1 VYFHGKQDDMRK
13 RKSAIFVIAAVI
25 TVICFC
31 CFLNRTDDN
40 SSDMH
45 PESSTGIMN
54 TAKSGSSDAGK
65 NAALKINAIKDNDAY
80 KDNLRNVLD
89 YYYSN
94 YDKKGSRK
102 NIAAL
107 GQTVDSRGTAIVSDY
122 KAAASERDSDSS
134 LKYKSGEVLLTFSK
148 GTSDSAIR
156 AKVKDERGTV
166 DEISSTPDGT
176 KMVSVDISLE
186 YTVSRAA
193 DIYAGDDSVEYSQPN
208 YRYTASAS
216 GQGSAA
222 VSDTGSG
229 TTETEPVKVDP
240 NDKYYRAGYQ
250 WYLNGTNGIDAPTAW
265 TVASSDASKKQTVK
279 IAVIDTGVLASHD
292 ELNDGQIDTV
302 NSARI
307 VGGTISRGADTLGD
321 SDGHGTH
328 VSGIICA
335 TSDNDSGITGVA
347 TGAGNSAVSEIA
359 IDAQTPELYGVFY
372 SQDLVLSVNYAVS
385 KGAKIINMSLGGP
398 GNDKLLADA
407 IESAYNN
414 GVLVVTAAGNE
425 NTDALVS
432 PSDSNDV
439 LSVIA
444 NNDTG
449 SSRTGAEDFSA
460 YSNFGAAK
468 DLSAPGDDILST
480 WIGSNNGFNKKGA
493 TPGNTKFAYDSGT
506 SMAAPVV
513 TGTAALLLYYEP
525 ALTLRQVKNYLYSSA
540 GSTSFSASQAFG
552 NLNAGTALTNLA
564 ADKEAVKSIVLNTT
578 SMSVYTGD
586 DKQIEYEVLPGT
598 SKSVDVS
605 WTSSNTAAATV
616 SGEGIVTGVSEG
628 TAVITAS
635 IGDVSASCTVT
646 VKNKYSDV
654 TFTDG
659 SFETEGE
666 LTKDSAVSASV
677 YKSET
682 SYDDAAGY
690 MNGYA
695 VVMAKNESISAV
707 LSSSDYGSF
716 VKLVGADGKII
727 KSDAYLDY
735 DEEVKE
741 NNTASL
747 TYNAPEDGTY
757 YIQSCAVPNYVPSP
771 VDSNVSSTGKYLLKI
786 YKFDTCVSSVSSVT
800 YNSIKMQWSKC
811 TNADGYKI
819 IRATKKTGKYT
830 TVKSIAKNTD
840 ISYKNSS
847 LTCGKTYYYKVIP
860 YRIISGVTIYG
871 KESSILSAKVRPAV
885 SSSVRAKSGHGYITI
900 SWAHVSGAT
909 GYRIYRASSKSGAY
923 NKLKTVSGGNTLKYS
938 NTGLKKGNTYYYKVK
953 AYRKTGKTSVLGK
966 SSAEVSAKVR

>member
-1 VYFHGKQDDMRK
+1 MKK
-13 RKSAIFVIAAVI
+13 RKSAVIVIAAVI
-25 TVICFC
+25 AVICFC
-31 CFLNRTDDN
+31 CFNNQTADKTASVQTG
-40 SSDMH
+40 SSA
-45 PESSTGIMN
+45 GIMK
-54 TAKSGSSDAGK
+54 TAQSGSSDAGRK
-65 NAALKINAIKDNDAY
+65 AAEQINAIQDNEAY
-80 KDNLRNVLD
+80 KENLRDVLD

-94 YDKKGSRK
+94 YSKTGSKK
-102 NIAAL
+102 NIASV
-107 GQTVDSRGTAIVSDY
+107 GKTVDSRGKTIVADY
-122 KAAASERDSDSS
+122 KAAASERSSDSS

-156 AKVKDERGTV
+156 EKVKDERGTAG
-166 DEISSTPDGT
+166 EINRMQDGT
-176 KMVSVDISLE
+176 KLVSADISLE
-186 YTVSRAA
+186 YTVSKAA
-193 DIYAGDDSVEYSQPN
+193 DIYAGDDAVESSQPN
-208 YRYTASAS
+208 YRYTASAAKEKS
-216 GQGSAA
+216 VSPAA
-222 VSDTGSG
+222 VSGTGSG
-229 TTETEPVKVDP
+229 TTETEPVKVNP
-240 NDKYYRAGYQ
+240 NDTYYKAGYQ

-292 ELNDGQIDTV
+292 ELNDGQIDAA

-307 VGGTISRGADTLGD
+307 VGGTITSGSDTLGD

-328 VSGIICA
+328 VSGIIDA
-335 TSDNDSGITGVA
+335 TSDNASGITGVA
-347 TGAGNSAVSEIA
+347 TGAGNSVVSEIA

-385 KGAKIINMSLGGP
+385 KGAKVINMSLGGP

-407 IESAYNN
+407 IETAYDK

-439 LSVIA
+439 ISVIA

-460 YSNFGAAK
+460 YSNFGTAK
-468 DLSAPGDDILST
+468 DISAPGDDILST

-525 ALTLRQVKNYLYSSA
+525 SLTPRQVKNYLYSSG
-540 GSTSFSASQAFG
+540 GSTSFSTSQAFG

-564 ADKEAVKSIVLNTT
+564 ADKEAAKSIVLNST
-578 SMSVYTGD
+578 SLSVYTGD
-586 DKQIEYEVLPGT
+586 NKQIEYEVLPGT
-598 SKSVDVS
+598 SSSVDAAWS
-605 WTSSNTAAATV
+605 SSNTAVASV
-616 SGEGIVTGVSEG
+616 SKEGIVTGAAEG

-635 IGDVSASCTVT
+635 IGDVTASCTVT

-659 SFETEGE
+659 SFETSGE

-677 YKSET
+677 YKTET

-695 VVMAKNESISAV
+695 VALLKNESISV
-707 LSSSDYGSF
+707 SLSSSDYGAF

-771 VDSNVSSTGKYLLKI
+771 VDSNVSSTGKYMLKI
-786 YKFDTCVSSVSSVT
+786 YKFDPCVSAISSVT
-800 YNSIKMQWSKC
+800 YNSIRMKWSKC

-819 IRATKKTGKYT
+819 IRATRKSGKYT
-830 TVKSIAKNTD
+830 TVKAFTRNTD
-840 ISYKNSS
+840 LSYKNGS

-860 YRIISGVTIYG
+860 YRTISGVTVYG
-871 KESSILSAKVRPAV
+871 KESSILSARVRPAV
-885 SSSVRAKSGHGYITI
+885 TSSVKAKGGHGYITV

-909 GYRIYRASSKSGAY
+909 GYRVYRASSKTGSY
-923 NKLKTVSGGNTLKYS
+923 KKLKTVSGGYTLKYS
-938 NTGLKKGNTYYYKVK
+938 NTGLKKGKTYYYKVK
-953 AYRKTGKTSVLGK
+953 AYRKTGKTAVYGS
-966 SSAEVSAKVR
+966 SSAAVGAKVR